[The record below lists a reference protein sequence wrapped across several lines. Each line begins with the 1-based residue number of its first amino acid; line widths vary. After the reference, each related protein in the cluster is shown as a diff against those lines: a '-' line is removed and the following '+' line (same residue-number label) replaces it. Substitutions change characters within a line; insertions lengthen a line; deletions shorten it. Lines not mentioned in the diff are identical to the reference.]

1 MNLDTTIRVVIKVMR
16 FVRTIHGAYGGGRN
30 PKIRLWV
37 TLFLK
42 AEMMKRI

>member
-1 MNLDTTIRVVIKVMR
+1 MDTTIRVIIEVMR
-16 FVRTIHGAYGGGRN
+16 FVRTVPGAYGGGGN

-42 AEMMKRI
+42 VEMLKT

>member
-1 MNLDTTIRVVIKVMR
+1 MNLDTTIRVVIKVVR

-30 PKIRLWV
+30 AKIRLWV